1 MEKFDYIIPL
11 ETLHKNH
18 VKAYKEYCKRIQ
30 EEKERQ
36 EKINMIRIYVMLGV
50 MIFSIELAFLSYFI
64 K

>member
-18 VKAYKEYCKRIQ
+18 QKAYKEYCKRLQ

-36 EKINMIRIYVMLGV
+36 EKINMMRIYVMLGV
-50 MIFSIELAFLSYFI
+50 MAFSLVMAFFSYFV